1 MVITVGT
8 SLIAITA
15 FYGTWTG
22 LDFIF
27 KSTDT
32 RPYGLAT
39 NGAYCFVSLM
49 YKMHGLIR
57 TCTNSVLIHTFCLYP
72 PFSTKCTIADYL
84 TKAQWIFKSSDEI
97 SLQCPRGVKSLSH
110 KT

>member
-72 PFSTKCTIADYL
+72 PFSTKCIMMCIISDSWTCLCYVGLYVTIYFCL
-84 TKAQWIFKSSDEI
+84 VLLPK
-97 SLQCPRGVKSLSH
+97 
-110 KT
+110 